1 MAPKKN
7 YSRYFIILQEDEK
20 GFSLD
25 TEKSPSGYVKL
36 EKKNNKCKISYYA
49 QNLSMEKQPYH
60 LILVCNK
67 KDVKSLLPITKVMVD
82 EHGRIDLVNEYDM
95 DDIANMHIGMDK
107 IIGAAIAKIVDGNV
121 VSIMA
126 GFTSAEIPKE
136 WKNYSI
142 MKDKREEETEEQNI
156 YEQYEENIGNDDS
169 AHSDSVKADRENN
182 HKENNHKENDDI
194 ENEHKENDDIE
205 NDNNKNNDIRSR
217 DKCKTDKKQ
226 DDYMCESINEL
237 SKQLNKEEFPL
248 GMIGDFF
255 KSLVECFE
263 KEEDITKELK
273 YCNWYSVKI
282 SSIDDM
288 YDMSDYD
295 RYAVIYHPM
304 MMYYAY
310 IQKYNHFCVGYKC
323 NEKGKLQYIIYG
335 VPGDKAK
342 EEQPFGG
349 KTGYVTWVSTENKPN
364 NGYWLMFYD
373 VRNSTVVVPVKKNK

>member
-20 GFSLD
+20 GFALD

-49 QNLSMEKQPYH
+49 QNLSVEKQPYH

-67 KDVKSLLPITKVMVD
+67 KDVKSLLPLTKVMVD
-82 EHGRIDLVNEYDM
+82 EHGRIDLVNEYEM
-95 DDIANMHIGMDK
+95 EDIANMHIGMDK

-126 GFTSAEIPKE
+126 GFTSSEIPKE

-142 MKDKREEETEEQNI
+142 MKDKREDEEAQEENI
-156 YEQYEENIGNDDS
+156 YEQYEKN
-169 AHSDSVKADRENN
+169 
-182 HKENNHKENDDI
+182 
-194 ENEHKENDDIE
+194 IE
-205 NDNNKNNDIRSR
+205 NDNSAHNDSMNDHKQITDSEESR
-217 DKCKTDKKQ
+217 DKCKHDKKE
-226 DDYMCESINEL
+226 DKYEYHKKDYKEEDYMCESISEL
-237 SKQLNKEEFPL
+237 SKPLNKEDFPL

-255 KSLVECFE
+255 KSLVECFD

-349 KTGYVTWVSTENKPN
+349 KTGFVTWISTENKPN